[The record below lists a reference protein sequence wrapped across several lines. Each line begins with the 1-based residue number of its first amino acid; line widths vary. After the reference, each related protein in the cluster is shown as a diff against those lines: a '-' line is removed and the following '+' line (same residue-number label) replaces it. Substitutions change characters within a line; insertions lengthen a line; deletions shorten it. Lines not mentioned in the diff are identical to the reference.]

1 MIVPKLIFQGLEN
14 IPIAKANRL
23 LQYPPGMY
31 QYVKK
36 KRKRK
41 KQLTSVTIIVSNSF
55 IQTFPRLK

>member
-36 KRKRK
+36 KKEK
-41 KQLTSVTIIVSNSF
+41 EKNN
-55 IQTFPRLK
+55 

>member
-36 KRKRK
+36 KK
-41 KQLTSVTIIVSNSF
+41 KKKKTTNFSNNNSQQLIYSNISK
-55 IQTFPRLK
+55 T

>member
-23 LQYPPGMY
+23 LQCPPGMY

-36 KRKRK
+36 KK
-41 KQLTSVTIIVSNSF
+41 KKKKTNFSNNNSQQLIYSNISK
-55 IQTFPRLK
+55 T